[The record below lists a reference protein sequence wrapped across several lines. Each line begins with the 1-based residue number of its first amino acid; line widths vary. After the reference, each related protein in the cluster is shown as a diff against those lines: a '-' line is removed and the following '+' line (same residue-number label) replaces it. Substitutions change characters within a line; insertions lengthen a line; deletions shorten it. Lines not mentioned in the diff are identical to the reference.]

1 MNRKINKKMY
11 YRLAVLFI
19 SIALLLPGSALA
31 ARTTVEGKIAGAN
44 CVAAKGM
51 CPMKANDA
59 HLALERDFVLSAA
72 DGKYFFLPNI
82 SRSQKASYVSK
93 PVRITGEL
101 NGQSLLVATIELK
114 ENGKYREVWN
124 WEKITAEL
132 GRGN

>member
-1 MNRKINKKMY
+1 MNRTLNKKTF
-11 YRLAVLFI
+11 YRLAVLLTA
-19 SIALLLPGSALA
+19 IALILPGSALA

-44 CVAAKGM
+44 CIAAKGM
-51 CPMKANDA
+51 CPMKAGDA

-82 SRSQKASYVSK
+82 SRSLKTSYVNK
-93 PVRITGEL
+93 PVRITGDL
-101 NGQSLLVATIELK
+101 NGQSILVATIEVK
-114 ENGKYREVWN
+114 KDGKYREVWN